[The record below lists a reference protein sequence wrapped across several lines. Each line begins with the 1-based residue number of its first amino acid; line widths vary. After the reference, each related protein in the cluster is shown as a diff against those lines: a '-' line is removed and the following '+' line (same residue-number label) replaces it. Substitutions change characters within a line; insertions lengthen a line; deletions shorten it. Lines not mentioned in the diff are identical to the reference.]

1 MLLNHG
7 NSVAP
12 ERQPIGEGGLR
23 SSFELGFR
31 QHRSLLLFL
40 FAVSPSRRKYSRL
53 EQKHTSWEYLLNRL
67 GNDPASAGAAVKR
80 LIADY
85 SGAPY
90 GTTWHT
96 LLVEAANTHAPM
108 EIAGSFSQD
117 HKSAPRLLL
126 KSWVCSVSGQLREE
140 IDFATG
146 GEAEEEE
153 GEEAHTTEEEEEE
166 EEEEEVHTTHDG
178 CLSMCRQSSGKFKMW
193 GNVAGERLL
202 FPRDWRVRHAI
213 AGLMSGEKG
222 N

>member
-7 NSVAP
+7 NLVAL

-31 QHRSLLLFL
+31 QHKSLLLFL

-126 KSWVCSVSGQLREE
+126 KSWVYSETGQLREE
-140 IDFATG
+140 IDYATG
-146 GEAEEEE
+146 GEGE
-153 GEEAHTTEEEEEE
+153 EEAHTTEVEEE

-178 CLSMCRQSSGKFKMW
+178 CLSMCRQSSDRFKTW
-193 GNVAGERLL
+193 GGVVGERLL
-202 FPRDWRVRHAI
+202 FPWDWRVRHAI
-213 AGLMSGEKG
+213 AGKKSGEKG